1 LQKGA
6 VKMRNTVRSAVRKS
20 SILFFLLLFIFVI
33 TSNNITRT
41 SAVNIEK
48 KPTVNTTAC
57 ITSTP
62 LIASDQSKFPDVK
75 VNLRLINFQNSPI
88 TGLVNS
94 DLQVQENGS
103 APVFSK
109 SINPGSDTGAD
120 FYFVIDSGNRTDPLI
135 VKKTLG
141 SFLEKMSDGNDSISI
156 ISDVDNSYTSLANN
170 ITSKDKLLE
179 IIQSLPD
186 QKSSHFYT
194 LYEALDQT
202 FKAIDKQAS
211 SCARPLFVVVIS
223 GDLSFDN
230 PESRGYD
237 FSSYFNKNYSKLFFI
252 HPGLNINYQYKTF
265 AENANG
271 QYIDIPSYDQVS
283 ELTRLTDSI
292 PTYRTTYDVIYRTNN
307 GGSGNHL
314 LQINYQGQA
323 VAIDGP
329 NTYSIQLEQP
339 QISMSAQ
346 DSNII
351 RLANKKTEGGYIFDK
366 DTTYVDVKI
375 DWKGYPRGISSAKVL
390 VDGST
395 PIDVNMEKIS
405 DSEYRFAW
413 DMSSFDQRG
422 DFVAKLQ
429 LQIFDE
435 LNEGIAERVTTG
447 NTTIEISNKVPASLM
462 TTWLLY
468 GLYGLFAVL
477 VVAFLIWRKKIT
489 ASIVKGGKNIG
500 QAIRKTFV
508 GNRSNKPIA
517 SLQIIDGP
525 NNMIGK
531 DLPVF
536 SEAVTLG
543 RDPAKSDLIF
553 FGPDSVTSVS
563 GSHCKLQKLQS
574 GWQII
579 AVSTS
584 RSETYLDETP
594 LPFLNPVSISE
605 GQKVRMGYLGQQ
617 PVEFVFHIKET
628 SSYSNLDPR
637 KTKTDTAMPGGS
649 VIKKQ
654 SFVPDISLASKKD
667 ANQNNLQETKLPP
680 PPIPQIIDNSSPKDS
695 SAFDEFR

>member
-1 LQKGA
+1 
-6 VKMRNTVRSAVRKS
+6 MRNTVRSAVRKVS
-20 SILFFLLLFIFVI
+20 VLFFLLLFIFVM
-33 TSNNITRT
+33 TSHNISHT
-41 SAVNIEK
+41 SAVNVDK
-48 KPTVNTTAC
+48 KPIVNTTAC
-57 ITSTP
+57 ITGTP

-75 VNLRLINFQNSPI
+75 VNMRLINFQNSPI

-103 APVFSK
+103 TPVFSK
-109 SINPGSDTGAD
+109 TITQGVDTGAD
-120 FYFVIDSGNRTDPLI
+120 FVFVIDSGNRTDPLI
-135 VKKTLG
+135 VKKVLG
-141 SFLEKMSDGNDSISI
+141 SFFEKMSDGKDNISI

-170 ITSKDKLLE
+170 ITSKEKLVE
-179 IIQSLPD
+179 IIESLPD
-186 QKSSHFYT
+186 QKSSHFFT
-194 LYEALDQT
+194 LYKALDQT
-202 FKAIDKQAS
+202 YKDIDKQAS
-211 SCARPLFVVVIS
+211 SCARPLFVIVIS
-223 GDLSFDN
+223 GDLSFEN

-237 FSSYFNKNYSKLFFI
+237 FSSYINKNYSKLFFI
-252 HPGLNINYQYKTF
+252 HPGQSINYQYKTF

-283 ELTRLTDSI
+283 ELNRLVESI
-292 PTYRTTYDVIYRTNN
+292 PSYRTTYDVTYRTNN
-307 GGSGNHL
+307 GGSGDHL

-323 VAIDGP
+323 VAIDGQ
-329 NTYSIQLEQP
+329 NSYSIQLELP
-339 QISMSAQ
+339 QITLAAQ

-351 RLANKKTEGGYIFDK
+351 RMANKTTEGGYIFDK
-366 DTTYVDVKI
+366 DTTYIDVKI
-375 DWKGYPRGISSAKVL
+375 DWKGYPRNISSAKVL

-395 PIDVNMEKIS
+395 PVDVNMEKIS

-422 DFVAKLQ
+422 SFEAKLQ
-429 LQIFDE
+429 LQVLDE
-435 LNEGIAERVTTG
+435 LNEGMAERIFTG
-447 NTTIEISNKVPASLM
+447 NTTIVISNKVPASLM

-468 GLYGLFAVL
+468 GLYGLFAVM

-531 DLPVF
+531 ELPVF

-574 GWQII
+574 GWQIV

-584 RSETYLDETP
+584 RSETYLDEVP

-637 KTKTDTAMPGGS
+637 KTKTDTALPGGS

-654 SFVPDISLASKKD
+654 SFVPNISLASNKEVS
-667 ANQNNLQETKLPP
+667 QNTLEETKLTPP
-680 PPIPQIIDNSSPKDS
+680 PFQQIIDNSSPKDS